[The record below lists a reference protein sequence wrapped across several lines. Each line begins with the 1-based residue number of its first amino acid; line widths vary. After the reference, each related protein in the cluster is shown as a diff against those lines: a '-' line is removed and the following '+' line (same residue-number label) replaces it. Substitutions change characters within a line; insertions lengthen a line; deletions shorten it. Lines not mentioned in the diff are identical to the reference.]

1 MLAGSEFTFQAE
13 GGAGLEH
20 IDATLYDER
29 TYHGT

>member
-1 MLAGSEFTFQAE
+1 MLAGSEFQAE